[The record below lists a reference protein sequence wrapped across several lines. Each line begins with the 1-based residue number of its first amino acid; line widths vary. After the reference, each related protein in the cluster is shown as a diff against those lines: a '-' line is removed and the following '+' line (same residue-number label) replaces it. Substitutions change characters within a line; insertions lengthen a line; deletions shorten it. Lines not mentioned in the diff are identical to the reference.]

1 MGKKDKVKVAAIQIQ
16 YPDGDVKQ
24 LSLDDAKE
32 LFEQLEGLF
41 GSKTTYLPSQPV
53 IIERERYPWRPMWH
67 SSTGTTEQLKID
79 TPVETP
85 KVWCCSE
92 PQA

>member
-41 GSKTTYLPSQPV
+41 GSKTTYLPSQPL
-53 IIERERYPWRPMWH
+53 IIERERYPWRPVWY
-67 SSTGTTEQLKID
+67 SSTDVTTQLKID

-85 KVWCCSE
+85 KVWCCAD